1 MKILK
6 YILSLTL
13 VFCFGCAEDDTDSLE
28 RSPLTSRSMA
38 WVAHLPS
45 VVNGSYGHY
54 YETLID
60 E

>member
-1 MKILK
+1 
-6 YILSLTL
+6 
-13 VFCFGCAEDDTDSLE
+13 
-28 RSPLTSRSMA
+28 MA